1 MSESDPVFERYLKG
15 DTPQLQHLSRL
26 DEAQPPADLD
36 HIVLDRA
43 RRAIAAPRR
52 RYLRPQWTYP
62 LACAATLLLAFS
74 VSLYRGV
81 PRFARP
87 LVAPA
92 APSAASAGRVSGNTS
107 PSARAP
113 APPAAQPQ
121 GGNSVEQAR
130 AQQSTALRESA
141 DFAPPPAVLT
151 DRPARAPGAL
161 GATAASKS
169 SPARELPA
177 TASTADAAA
186 PRLEPRAW
194 LERIRR
200 LRAAGQNAAA
210 DREWLQFRKAFPD
223 YRMQAPQDADP
234 ATR

>member
-74 VSLYRGV
+74 VSLYMGV

-87 LVAPA
+87 LVAP
-92 APSAASAGRVSGNTS
+92 SAGRVNGNTS

-130 AQQSTALRESA
+130 AQQSTALRERA
-141 DFAPPPAVLT
+141 DFTPPPAVLT

-186 PRLEPRAW
+186 PAANAQA
-194 LERIRR
+194 ERTSIDE
-200 LRAAGQNAAA
+200 LAKKAAA
-210 DREWLQFRKAFPD
+210 PRL
-223 YRMQAPQDADP
+223 
-234 ATR
+234 